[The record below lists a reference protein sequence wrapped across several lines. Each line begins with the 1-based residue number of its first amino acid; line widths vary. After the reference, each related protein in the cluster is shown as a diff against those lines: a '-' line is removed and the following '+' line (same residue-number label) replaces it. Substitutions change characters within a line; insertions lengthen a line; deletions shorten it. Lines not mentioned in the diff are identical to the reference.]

1 MEKRTTKSDKGIKK
15 MERVFIVGAK
25 RTAIGSFQGAL
36 AGVSAAELGAEVTKA
51 VLEQARVSGEEI
63 DEVLFG
69 NALPAGQGQG
79 VARQIAIH
87 AGIPAS
93 VPASG
98 VNMVC
103 GSGLKSVMNGYAS
116 ILMGMNDVV
125 LAGGVESMSQAPHLM
140 PSKVRKGIKMGGF
153 EVEDH
158 MLKDGLTD
166 AFSHEHMG
174 VTAENIAEK
183 YSISRE
189 AQDEFA
195 YNSQQKAIKAQDEGA
210 FVEEIVPITVKSR
223 YGEEVVDADE
233 YINRSTSLEKLG
245 KLRPAFK
252 KDGTVTAGN
261 ASGLNDGASAV
272 LIVSESY
279 LKEHNLEPLAEIVA
293 VGQVG
298 VDPNIMGMGPV
309 SAIEET
315 LRRADLSLNDL
326 DVMELNEAFAAQSI
340 GVVNELAKNAGIE
353 ADAIYEKTNLNGGAI
368 ALGHPIGA
376 SGNRVL
382 VTLLHLMKKRESE
395 YGLASLCIGGG
406 MGVSMILKKPKM

>member
-1 MEKRTTKSDKGIKK
+1 
-15 MERVFIVGAK
+15 MERVFIVGAR
-25 RTAIGSFQGAL
+25 RTAIGSFLGAL
-36 AGVSAAELGAEVTKA
+36 SSVSAAELGTVVTKS
-51 VLEQARVSGEEI
+51 VLEQAGVSGEAVE
-63 DEVLFG
+63 EVVFG

-79 VARQIAIH
+79 VARQIAISS
-87 AGIPAS
+87 GIPAS

-103 GSGLKSVMNGYAS
+103 GSGLKSVMNAYVS
-116 ILMGMNDVV
+116 ILVGMNDVMI
-125 LAGGVESMSQAPHLM
+125 AGGVESMSQAPHLL
-140 PSKVRKGIKMGGF
+140 PAKLRKGQKMGDF

-166 AFSHEHMG
+166 AFSSKHMG

-183 YSISRE
+183 YNISRE
-189 AQDEFA
+189 AQDAFA
-195 YNSQQKAIKAQDEGA
+195 FESQQKAIKAQDAGA
-210 FVEEIVPITVKSR
+210 FVEEIVPVTVKSR

-233 YINRSTSLEKLG
+233 YINRSTSLEKLA

-252 KDGTVTAGN
+252 KGGTVTAGN

-279 LKEHNLEPLAEIVA
+279 LKAHDLEPLAEIVSI
-293 VGQVG
+293 GQGG
-298 VDPNIMGMGPV
+298 VDPDIMGMGPV
-309 SAIEET
+309 SAIEES
-315 LRRADLSLNDL
+315 LHRADLSINDL
-326 DVMELNEAFAAQSI
+326 DIIELNEAFAAQSI
-340 GVVNELAKNAGIE
+340 GVVNVLAENAGID
-353 ADAIYEKTNLNGGAI
+353 ADEIYEKTNRNGGAI

-382 VTLLHLMKKRESE
+382 VTLLHLMKKQESQ

-406 MGVSMILKKPKM
+406 MGVSMVLKKPEI